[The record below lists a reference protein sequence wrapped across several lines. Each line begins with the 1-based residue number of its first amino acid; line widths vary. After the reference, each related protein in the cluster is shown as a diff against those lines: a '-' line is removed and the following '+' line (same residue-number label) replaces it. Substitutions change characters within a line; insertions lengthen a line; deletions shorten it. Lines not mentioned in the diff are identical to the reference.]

1 MVSLRV
7 ILTNLLQMRRF
18 PRGNV
23 AIGKHCWGIPYI
35 VNGSPY
41 DTVTI
46 GNYCSFGRNCV
57 IVPNNGHLPDVKQY
71 ERFRVSTFPIAATY
85 GGWKKQYS
93 LPMKHNFVVIGN
105 EVWVG
110 VNTIILPGVKIDSG
124 AIIGAGSV
132 VTHDIPA
139 YAIAAGVPA
148 KIRRYRYNE
157 EQRAKLLEI
166 AWWNWPD
173 KKVAAN
179 RDYFYKD
186 IDVFINKFK
195 PKQEPNKPESKSS
208 PTVN

>member
-1 MVSLRV
+1 MVSLR
-7 ILTNLLQMRRF
+7 IIMTNLLQMRKF

-23 AIGKHCWGIPYI
+23 TIGKHCWGIPYI
-35 VNGSPY
+35 VNGSLY
-41 DTVTI
+41 DTVKI

-57 IVPNNGHLPDVKQY
+57 IVPNNGHIPDVKKY
-71 ERFRVSTFPIAATY
+71 ERYRISTFPIAAAY

-93 LPMKHNFVVIGN
+93 LPMKRNFVIIGN

-110 VNTIILPGVKIDSG
+110 VNAVILPGVKIDNG

-148 KIRRYRYNE
+148 KIIRYRYTE

-166 AWWNWPD
+166 AWWNWTD
-173 KKVAAN
+173 KKVAEN
-179 RDYFYKD
+179 RDYFYKN
-186 IDVFINKFK
+186 IDVFIDKFG
-195 PKQEPNKPESKSS
+195 PKNDSAKLGSAERS
-208 PTVN
+208 